1 MYYLGTTTTYY
12 YYYYYYLLLFTTL
25 YKSFLF
31 FFFFCFEKGMYSA
44 YIVQGNYHFFF
55 WPLAGKGGHI
65 LYTYHTYSTTT
76 TGVRSVVWWGSKESM
91 YI

>member
-1 MYYLGTTTTYY
+1 
-12 YYYYYYLLLFTTL
+12 
-25 YKSFLF
+25 
-31 FFFFCFEKGMYSA
+31 MYSA